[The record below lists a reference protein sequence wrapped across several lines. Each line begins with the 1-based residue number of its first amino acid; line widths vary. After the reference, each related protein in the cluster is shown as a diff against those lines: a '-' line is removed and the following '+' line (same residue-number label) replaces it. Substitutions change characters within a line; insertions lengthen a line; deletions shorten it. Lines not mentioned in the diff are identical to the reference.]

1 MFSTTAMIA
10 GTSALAGILLTS
22 GVAAASSGNGNVTDS
37 LQSLLPQTSSGS
49 TASCEMTTVKAEQWM
64 LSQKTAE
71 PKVEGINMNN
81 VPSTCE
87 GWTIIVTI
95 SDSSDQTIA
104 KGAETV
110 TQKNISKMI
119 PVTFTAVPVEQVQR
133 ISVTALPPQENA

>member
-22 GVAAASSGNGNVTDS
+22 GVAAASSGDGNLTDS
-37 LQSLLPQTSSGS
+37 LQSLLPQTSGS
-49 TASCEMTTVKAEQWM
+49 VASCEMTTAKAEQWM

-104 KGAETV
+104 KGSETV

-119 PVTFTAVPVEQVQR
+119 PVTFTAVPVEQVYR
-133 ISVTALPPQENA
+133 VSVTALPPQENA